1 MIHSPLDPYEQ
12 ATTIAK
18 YQPDPS
24 IYLDHVYLILE
35 LDSSTENTD
44 LNTWNKSTVCFEVD
58 LNIWTRNLF
67 MKFLLQ
73 EQLKRSRKAGQS
85 LLEVNELHIF

>member
-24 IYLDHVYLILE
+24 IYFDHVYLILE

-44 LNTWNKSTVCFEVD
+44 LNT
-58 LNIWTRNLF
+58 
-67 MKFLLQ
+67 
-73 EQLKRSRKAGQS
+73 
-85 LLEVNELHIF
+85 

>member
-1 MIHSPLDPYEQ
+1 MASLLYKKNALHAEKQLNQSKQLGAVSRAYMIHSPLDPYEQ

-24 IYLDHVYLILE
+24 IYLDHVYHILE

-44 LNTWNKSTVCFEVD
+44 LNT
-58 LNIWTRNLF
+58 
-67 MKFLLQ
+67 
-73 EQLKRSRKAGQS
+73 
-85 LLEVNELHIF
+85 

>member
-24 IYLDHVYLILE
+24 IYLDHVYHILE

-44 LNTWNKSTVCFEVD
+44 LNT
-58 LNIWTRNLF
+58 
-67 MKFLLQ
+67 
-73 EQLKRSRKAGQS
+73 
-85 LLEVNELHIF
+85 

>member
-1 MIHSPLDPYEQ
+1 MIHGPLDPYEQ

-18 YQPDPS
+18 YQTDPS

-58 LNIWTRNLF
+58 LNIFTCNLF
-67 MKFLLQ
+67 MKLL
-73 EQLKRSRKAGQS
+73 
-85 LLEVNELHIF
+85 